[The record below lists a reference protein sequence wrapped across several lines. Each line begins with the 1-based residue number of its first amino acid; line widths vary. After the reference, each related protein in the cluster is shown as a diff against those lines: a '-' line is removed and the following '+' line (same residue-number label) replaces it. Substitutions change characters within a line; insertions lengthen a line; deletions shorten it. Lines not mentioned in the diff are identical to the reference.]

1 MAETPNRKPA
11 VVVTDIEG
19 TTSDVRFVHE
29 VLFPYSFAAMPAYV
43 RAHAEDPAVSPW
55 LAMVA
60 EEIRTT
66 ANDLPAITAAL
77 LSWIEAD
84 RKHTALKALQGQIW
98 ERGFREGAF
107 TAHVYPDAAAA
118 LRRWRALGLPVYV
131 YSSGSVHA
139 QRLYFAHTSAGD
151 LSDCL
156 RGHFD
161 TTSGAKREA
170 ESYRRIA
177 AQIGAEPATVLFLSD
192 SAAELDAAREAG
204 WQTVQVLR
212 PGTTPAPSHRQ
223 VATFDELGF

>member
-1 MAETPNRKPA
+1 MAETPISKPA

-29 VLFPYSFAAMPAYV
+29 VLFPYAFAAMPAYV
-43 RAHAEDPAVSPW
+43 RAHAEDPEVLPW

-66 ANDLPAITAAL
+66 PHDLPAITAAL

-84 RKHTALKALQGQIW
+84 RKHTALKALQGRIW
-98 ERGFREGAF
+98 ERGFKEGAF
-107 TAHVYPDAAAA
+107 TAHVYPDAVAA
-118 LRRWRALGLPVYV
+118 LLRWRDGGLPVYV
-131 YSSGSVHA
+131 YSSGSIHA
-139 QRLYFAHTSAGD
+139 QRLYFAHTGAGD

-161 TTSGAKREA
+161 TTSGAKRDVV
-170 ESYRRIA
+170 SYQRIA
-177 AQIGAEPATVLFLSD
+177 GVIGARPATILFLSD
-192 SAAELDAAREAG
+192 IGAELDAAREAG

-212 PGTTPAPSHRQ
+212 PGTEAAPSHRQ